1 MTEPRIT
8 TEGPVD
14 VEGGYMEFRVNWTA
28 EQLLAM
34 TPEEFARFKASMGAL
49 QQLSQPRPPIVVED
63 EAGGGADAPPA
74 GERSGKASTGARGA
88 PRRSATYRG
97 QARDRTRRRHPLLR
111 RVP

>member
-63 EAGGGADAPPA
+63 EADAFEEA
-74 GERSGKASTGARGA
+74 QTLLRQESEAE
-88 PRRSATYRG
+88 
-97 QARDRTRRRHPLLR
+97 RRRQERAALQEEAR
-111 RVP
+111 RTEGRRAIEPVDDIPF